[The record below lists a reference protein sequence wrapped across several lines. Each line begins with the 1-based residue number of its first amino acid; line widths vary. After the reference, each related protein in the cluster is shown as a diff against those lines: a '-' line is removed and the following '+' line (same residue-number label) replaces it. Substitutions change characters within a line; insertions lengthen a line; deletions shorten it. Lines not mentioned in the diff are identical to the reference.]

1 MTKPE
6 PCDFAAAPPHCH
18 GGKINNHNGP
28 SRFAGDACDRVKKS
42 DLGKKAI
49 PKQTNFKNI

>member
-6 PCDFAAAPPHCH
+6 PCDFAAAPAHCH
-18 GGKINNHNGP
+18 GGKINNDNSP
-28 SRFAGDACDRVKKS
+28 SRFAGDASDRVKKS